1 MPHDFTSDR
10 PSIIF
15 CMTLKDL
22 RDGTH
27 FARLNDDVRNAAK
40 RFLDRQGDNLGHRN
54 LWIGLICQMIA
65 EFKL

>member
-1 MPHDFTSDR
+1 
-10 PSIIF
+10 
-15 CMTLKDL
+15 MTLKDL

-65 EFKL
+65 EFNL

>member
-1 MPHDFTSDR
+1 
-10 PSIIF
+10 
-15 CMTLKDL
+15 MTLEDL

-65 EFKL
+65 ELNLQLSQPTYNL